1 MRNKEQYIFTL
12 KTAYQIPDNLI
23 HLPWKLWPQQTV
35 FPVNSL
41 LARDNQGIHP
51 STTSFWWTKIR
62 QLRYKVKEYE
72 EGVGREDRMRRNGG
86 WGRAHHP
93 TKLEGTYSL
102 CHYSERAHLKTHGTL
117 SLGTLVFEE
126 GPDELSGSLTM
137 LDLWLSAKSKLR
149 GIGERGGGR
158 KPCRPDLISTLP
170 RALFTIITYLQH
182 GITKPH
188 ILPSLPLSGSR
199 LLLPCSSGEREMFL
213 KC

>member
-1 MRNKEQYIFTL
+1 MRNKEQYIFIL

-41 LARDNQGIHP
+41 LVRDNQGIHP

-72 EGVGREDRMRRNGG
+72 EGVGRGDRMRRNGG

-93 TKLEGTYSL
+93 TKLKGTYSL

-126 GPDELSGSLTM
+126 GPDEPSGSLTM

-158 KPCRPDLISTLP
+158 KPSAGQIWSPP
-170 RALFTIITYLQH
+170 FPGH
-182 GITKPH
+182 
-188 ILPSLPLSGSR
+188 
-199 LLLPCSSGEREMFL
+199 CS
-213 KC
+213 